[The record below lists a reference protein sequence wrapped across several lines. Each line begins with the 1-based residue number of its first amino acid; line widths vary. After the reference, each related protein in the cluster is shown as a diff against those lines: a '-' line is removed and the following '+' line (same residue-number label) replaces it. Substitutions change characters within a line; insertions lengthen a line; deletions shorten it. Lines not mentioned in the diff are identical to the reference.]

1 MTRRLIHYT
10 YRIVDMGC
18 GCCHEGRSEYS
29 VWENGVPIVADQACS
44 VMGDEQDLRD
54 YFPHLE
60 PFDIHSECEF
70 F

>member
-18 GCCHEGRSEYS
+18 GCGHEGRSEYS
-29 VWENGVPIVADQACS
+29 VWENGVPTVVDQACS

-54 YFPHLE
+54 YFSHLE